1 MLYNFQHLKQS
12 GYIGLEQ
19 AIIKIRNYCAYQ
31 ERSHQE
37 VKEKLFSYGLHTD
50 QVSEVIAGLIQ
61 ENFLNEERYAVA
73 FAGGKFRIKG
83 WGKQKIRYALRM
95 QQVSD
100 FCIRKGLNAIDDE
113 AYMAMLQKLYQEKQK
128 AVRSEKNLFI
138 RMRKIRLFLQQRGFE
153 SELIQEVMKS
163 EN

>member
-37 VKEKLFSYGLHTD
+37 VKEKLFSFGLYPD
-50 QVSEVIAGLIQ
+50 QVNELIAGLIQ
-61 ENFLNEERYAVA
+61 ENFLNEERYAIA

-83 WGKQKIRYALRM
+83 WGKQKIRYALRL
-95 QQVSD
+95 QKVSD

-113 AYMAMLQKLYQEKQK
+113 AYMAMLKKLYEEKQK
-128 AVRSEKNLFI
+128 SVRSEKNMFI

-153 SELIQEVMKS
+153 TELIQEIMK
-163 EN
+163 

>member
-1 MLYNFQHLKQS
+1 LLYNFQHLKQS

-19 AIIKIRNYCAYQ
+19 ALIKIRHYCAYQ

-37 VKEKLFSYGLHTD
+37 VKEKLFSFGLYPD
-50 QVSEVIAGLIQ
+50 QVNELIAGLIQ
-61 ENFLNEERYAVA
+61 ENFLNEERYAIA

-83 WGKQKIRYALRM
+83 WGKQKIRYALRL
-95 QQVSD
+95 QKVSD

-113 AYMAMLQKLYQEKQK
+113 AYMAMLKKLYEEKQK
-128 AVRSEKNLFI
+128 SVRSEKNMFI

-153 SELIQEVMKS
+153 TELIQEIMKQ
-163 EN
+163 NK

>member
-1 MLYNFQHLKQS
+1 LKQS

-19 AIIKIRNYCAYQ
+19 ALIKIRHYCAYQ

-37 VKEKLFSYGLHTD
+37 VKEKLFSFGLYPD
-50 QVSEVIAGLIQ
+50 QVNELIAGLIQ
-61 ENFLNEERYAVA
+61 ENFLNEERYAIA

-83 WGKQKIRYALRM
+83 WGKQKIRYALRL
-95 QQVSD
+95 QKVSD

-113 AYMAMLQKLYQEKQK
+113 AYMAMLKKLYEEKQK
-128 AVRSEKNLFI
+128 SVRSEKNMFI

-153 SELIQEVMKS
+153 TELIQEIMKQ
-163 EN
+163 NK

>member
-37 VKEKLFSYGLHTD
+37 VKERLFSFGLYSD
-50 QVSEVIAGLIQ
+50 QVNEVISGLIQ
-61 ENFLNEERYAVA
+61 ENFLNEERYAIA

-83 WGKQKIRYALRM
+83 WGKQKIRYALRL
-95 QQVSD
+95 QQVSE

-113 AYMAMLQKLYQEKQK
+113 AYMAMLKKLYEEKQK
-128 AVRSEKNLFI
+128 SVRSEKNMFI

-153 SELIQEVMKS
+153 TELIQEIMKQ
-163 EN
+163 NK

>member
-19 AIIKIRNYCAYQ
+19 ALIKIRHYCAYQ

-37 VKEKLFSYGLHTD
+37 VKEKLFSFGLYPD
-50 QVSEVIAGLIQ
+50 QVNELIAGLIQ
-61 ENFLNEERYAVA
+61 ENFLNEERYAIA

-83 WGKQKIRYALRM
+83 WGKQKIRYALRL
-95 QQVSD
+95 QKVSD

-113 AYMAMLQKLYQEKQK
+113 AYMAMLKKLYEEKQK
-128 AVRSEKNLFI
+128 SVRSEKNMFI

-153 SELIQEVMKS
+153 TELIQEIMKQ
-163 EN
+163 NK

>member
-1 MLYNFQHLKQS
+1 LKQS

-37 VKEKLFSYGLHTD
+37 VKEKLFSFGLYPD
-50 QVSEVIAGLIQ
+50 QVNELIAGLIQ
-61 ENFLNEERYAVA
+61 ENFLNEERYAIA

-83 WGKQKIRYALRM
+83 WGKQKIRYALRL
-95 QQVSD
+95 QKVSD

-113 AYMAMLQKLYQEKQK
+113 AYMAMLKKLYEEKQK
-128 AVRSEKNLFI
+128 SVRSEKNMFI

-153 SELIQEVMKS
+153 TELIQEIMK
-163 EN
+163 

>member
-1 MLYNFQHLKQS
+1 LLYNFQHLKQS

-37 VKEKLFSYGLHTD
+37 VKEKLFSFGLYPD
-50 QVSEVIAGLIQ
+50 QVNELIAGLIQ
-61 ENFLNEERYAVA
+61 ENFLNEERYAIA

-83 WGKQKIRYALRM
+83 WGKQKIRYALRL
-95 QQVSD
+95 QKVSD

-113 AYMAMLQKLYQEKQK
+113 AYMAMLKKLYEEKQK
-128 AVRSEKNLFI
+128 SVRSEKNMFI

-153 SELIQEVMKS
+153 TELIQEIMK
-163 EN
+163 